1 MIKPKIFCIGIL
13 FLLLVGCKQE
23 GEMDKKEIETTATNV
38 AVQYLKVEEDIDFVA
53 TDFEFA
59 DGDGVDIVSVNGHVK
74 DNKKKKMSVVID
86 YSNDYEVQTV
96 GRD

>member
-1 MIKPKIFCIGIL
+1 
-13 FLLLVGCKQE
+13 
-23 GEMDKKEIETTATNV
+23 MDREEIETTATNV
-38 AVQYLKVEEDIDFVA
+38 AVQYLKVEENIDFVA
-53 TDFEFA
+53 TDLEFA

-86 YSNDYEVQTV
+86 YSNDYEVQAV